1 VFISGKIFLHAAL
14 CICRLYPPEW
24 YIVNNPV
31 AAEPEVKPSAS
42 GAAGSPAHQEYSL
55 RLKARKMRAA
65 QLQRQHLWLGNARIA
80 LFILILV
87 QCWIT
92 GKTGSPSAYW
102 LLAPIGLFVALAVV
116 HRRVERA
123 LNMTKRAVSVYSRG
137 LARMEDRWAGSGET
151 GEEFKDPLH
160 LYAEDLDILGEGSLF
175 QLLSTARTNMGKQ
188 CLARWLLTHAD
199 IQKIQERQSAV
210 AELKP
215 KLDFR
220 EGLAVSGESERIAAK
235 PQALIAWSRAES
247 GLKDGR
253 WWAAGL
259 AIFSIAA
266 LIFGFMVMWTPFI
279 ISLLING
286 IITSRARHRL
296 EKIFAG
302 IGDTHKD
309 LDSLAQLLHRIEVEK
324 FESPMLQ
331 QLQTKLLT
339 HGLPPSAC
347 IERLDT
353 LTDLD
358 DSRHNWFVRIFDI
371 PLLYSMQIAFALER
385 WRRTYGSGIEAWLDV
400 VGEIETLA
408 SIAAYAYEHPQDPL
422 PEFAPPESE
431 ICFHGDSLGHPL
443 LPAEKC
449 VRNDVRLGGSN
460 QVLLVSGSN
469 MSGKSTY
476 LRVVGINAV
485 MAMMGAPVRAT
496 RLRLSRVAV
505 GASMRVSDSLQKG
518 ISHFYAEIKRLRQV
532 VDLSSTQPSLFL
544 LDEVLQGT
552 NSHDRRVGTE
562 GVLRTLVS
570 NRSIGLVTT
579 HDLALTSLEQV
590 FPAQVRNVHFQER
603 FEDDRLS
610 FDYCLRPGVVTTSNG
625 IELMK
630 SIGLDV
636 S

>member
-1 VFISGKIFLHAAL
+1 MT
-14 CICRLYPPEW
+14 E
-24 YIVNNPV
+24 PV
-31 AAEPEVKPSAS
+31 AEVPAESS
-42 GAAGSPAHQEYSL
+42 QTAHKTEYSE
-55 RLKARKMRAA
+55 RMRERQTAAA
-65 QLQRQHLWLGNARIA
+65 QLQRKHLWLGNARIA
-80 LFILILV
+80 LFVAILV

-92 GKTGSPSAYW
+92 GKTGFPTVYW
-102 LLAPIGLFVALAVV
+102 LLAPITLFVVLVIA
-116 HRRVERA
+116 HRRVVRT

-188 CLARWLLTHAD
+188 CLARWLLNHAD
-199 IQKIQERQSAV
+199 VQEIQNRQAAV

-215 KLDFR
+215 RLDFR
-220 EGLAVSGESERIAAK
+220 EDLAVSGESERIAAK
-235 PQALIAWSRAES
+235 PEALIAWAREES

-259 AIFSIAA
+259 AILSMAA
-266 LIFGFMVMWTPFI
+266 LVFGFTVMWTPFI

-302 IGDTHKD
+302 VGNTHKD
-309 LDSLAQLLHRIEVEK
+309 LDSLALLLQRIEVEK
-324 FESPMLQ
+324 FDSPMLQ
-331 QLQTKLLT
+331 QLQAKLLT
-339 HGLPPSAC
+339 HGQPPSTC
-347 IERLDT
+347 IARLDT
-353 LTDLD
+353 LADLD

-385 WRRTYGSGIEAWLDV
+385 WRRTYGGGIAAWMEV
-400 VGEIETLA
+400 VGEIETL
-408 SIAAYAYEHPQDPL
+408 SSMAAYAYEHPQDPF
-422 PEFAPPESE
+422 PEFAPQSE
-431 ICFHGDSLGHPL
+431 ICFQGDALGHPL
-443 LPAEKC
+443 LPADKC
-449 VRNDVRLGGSN
+449 VHNNVRLGGN
-460 QVLLVSGSN
+460 GQVLLVSGSN

-485 MAMMGAPVRAT
+485 LAMMGAPVRGT
-496 RLRLSRVAV
+496 CLRLSHVAV
-505 GASMRVSDSLQKG
+505 GASMRVADSLQKG

-532 VDLSSTQPSLFL
+532 VDLSSTQPTLFL

-562 GVLRTLVS
+562 GVLRTLIG
-570 NRSIGLVTT
+570 NGAIGLVTT

>member
-1 VFISGKIFLHAAL
+1 VPF
-14 CICRLYPPEW
+14 CICLALQPEW
-24 YIVNNPV
+24 YVVNDRI
-31 AAEPEVKPSAS
+31 AEPEISSSAAT
-42 GAAGSPAHQEYSL
+42 AADSIPHQEYS
-55 RLKARKMRAA
+55 RRVKAGELQAA
-65 QLQRQHLWLGNARIA
+65 QLQRKHLWLGNARIA
-80 LFILILV
+80 LFVAIFV

-92 GKTGSPSAYW
+92 GRTGSPSLYW
-102 LLAPIGLFVALAVV
+102 LLVPISLFIVLVIV
-116 HRRVERA
+116 HRRVVRV
-123 LNMTKRAVSVYSRG
+123 LNMTKRAISVYGRG
-137 LARMEDRWAGSGET
+137 LARMEDRWSGSGET

-175 QLLSTARTNMGKQ
+175 QLLSNARTNMGKQ
-188 CLARWLLTHAD
+188 CLAGWLLNHAD
-199 IQKIQERQSAV
+199 VQEIQERQAAV
-210 AELKP
+210 AELKSR
-215 KLDFR
+215 LDFR
-220 EGLAVSGESERIAAK
+220 EDLAVSGEVERIAAK
-235 PQALIAWSRAES
+235 PEALIAWAREES

-253 WWAAGL
+253 WWALGL
-259 AIFSIAA
+259 AILSIAA
-266 LIFGFMVMWTPFI
+266 LVFGFMVMWTPFVI
-279 ISLLING
+279 VLLING

-302 IGDTHKD
+302 VGDTHKD
-309 LDSLAQLLHRIEVEK
+309 LDSLALLLRRIETET
-324 FESPMLQ
+324 FESHRLQ
-331 QLQTKLLT
+331 QLRARLLT

-347 IERLDT
+347 IARLDT
-353 LTDLD
+353 LADLD

-385 WRRTYGSGIEAWLDV
+385 WRRMYGSGIKAWLEV
-400 VGEIETLA
+400 VGEVETLV
-408 SIAAYAYEHPQDPL
+408 SIAAYAYEHPQDPF
-422 PEFAPPESE
+422 PEFAPRESD
-431 ICFHGDSLGHPL
+431 ICFQGDALGHPL
-443 LPAEKC
+443 LPAGKC
-449 VRNDVRLGGSN
+449 VRNDVRLGGKS

-485 MAMMGAPVRAT
+485 LAMMGAPVRAR

-532 VDLSSTQPSLFL
+532 VDLSSTQPALFL

-552 NSHDRRVGTE
+552 NSHDRRAGTE
-562 GVLRTLVS
+562 GVLRTLVR
-570 NRSIGLVTT
+570 NGAIGLVTT

-590 FPAQVRNVHFQER
+590 FPEHVCNAHFQER

>member
-1 VFISGKIFLHAAL
+1 MT
-14 CICRLYPPEW
+14 E
-24 YIVNNPV
+24 PV
-31 AAEPEVKPSAS
+31 AEVPADPSQT
-42 GAAGSPAHQEYSL
+42 AHKTEYSE
-55 RLKARKMRAA
+55 RMRERQTAAA
-65 QLQRQHLWLGNARIA
+65 QLQRKHLWLGNARIA
-80 LFILILV
+80 IFVAILV

-92 GKTGSPSAYW
+92 GKTGSPSIYW
-102 LLAPIGLFVALAVV
+102 VLAPIALFVVLVVV

-188 CLARWLLTHAD
+188 CLARWLLNHAD
-199 IQKIQERQSAV
+199 VQEIQNRQAAV
-210 AELKP
+210 AELKSR
-215 KLDFR
+215 LDFR
-220 EGLAVSGESERIAAK
+220 EDLAVSGESERIAAK
-235 PQALIAWSRAES
+235 PEALIAWAREES

-259 AIFSIAA
+259 AILSMAA
-266 LIFGFMVMWTPFI
+266 LVFGFTVMWTPFI

-302 IGDTHKD
+302 VGNTHKD
-309 LDSLAQLLHRIEVEK
+309 LDSLALLLQRIEVEK
-324 FESPMLQ
+324 FDSPMLQ
-331 QLQTKLLT
+331 QLQAKLLT
-339 HGLPPSAC
+339 HGQPPSTC
-347 IERLDT
+347 IARLDT
-353 LTDLD
+353 LADLD

-385 WRRTYGSGIEAWLDV
+385 WRRTYGGGIAAWMEV
-400 VGEIETLA
+400 VGEIETL
-408 SIAAYAYEHPQDPL
+408 SSMAAYAYEHPQDPF
-422 PEFAPPESE
+422 PEFVPQSE
-431 ICFHGDSLGHPL
+431 ICFQGDALGHPL
-443 LPAEKC
+443 LPADKC
-449 VRNDVRLGGSN
+449 VRNNVRLGGNS

-485 MAMMGAPVRAT
+485 LAMMGAPVRAI
-496 RLRLSRVAV
+496 RLRLSHIAV

-532 VDLSSTQPSLFL
+532 VDLSSNQPALFL

-562 GVLRTLVS
+562 GVLRTLIG
-570 NRSIGLVTT
+570 NGAIGLVTT

>member
-1 VFISGKIFLHAAL
+1 VPF
-14 CICRLYPPEW
+14 CICSALQPEW
-24 YIVNNPV
+24 YVVNDRII
-31 AAEPEVKPSAS
+31 AEQESTPAPAS
-42 GAAGSPAHQEYSL
+42 VTAPAPHQEYSR
-55 RLKARKMRAA
+55 RLKDREMQAG
-65 QLQRQHLWLGNARIA
+65 QLQRKHLWLGNARIA
-80 LFILILV
+80 VFIAIFI

-92 GKTGSPSAYW
+92 GKTGFPSIYW
-102 LLAPIGLFVALAVV
+102 LLAPIVLFAVLVVA
-116 HRRVERA
+116 HRRVMSALSRAKRA
-123 LNMTKRAVSVYSRG
+123 LSVYSRG

-160 LYAEDLDILGEGSLF
+160 LYAEDLDILGQGSLF

-188 CLARWLLTHAD
+188 CLSRWLLIHPD
-199 IQKIQERQSAV
+199 VEEIQERQAAV
-210 AELKP
+210 AELKSR
-215 KLDFR
+215 LDFR
-220 EGLAVSGESERIAAK
+220 EDLAVSGESERIAAK
-235 PQALIAWSRAES
+235 PEALIAWAREES

-253 WWAAGL
+253 WWAAAL
-259 AIFSIAA
+259 AVFNLAT
-266 LIFGFMVMWTPFI
+266 LIFGFMVMWTPFV

-309 LDSLAQLLHRIEVEK
+309 LDSLALLLQRIEAEK

-331 QLQTKLLT
+331 QLQARLLT
-339 HGLPPSAC
+339 HGQPPSAC
-347 IERLDT
+347 IARLDT
-353 LTDLD
+353 LADLD

-385 WRRTYGSGIEAWLDV
+385 WRRTYGGGIEAWLQV
-400 VGEIETLA
+400 VGEIETLT
-408 SIAAYAYEHPQDPL
+408 SIAAYAYEHPQDPF
-422 PEFAPPESE
+422 PEFASPEAE
-431 ICFHGDSLGHPL
+431 ICFHGDALGHPL
-443 LPAEKC
+443 LPADKC
-449 VRNDVRLGGSN
+449 VRNDVTLGGPN

-485 MAMMGAPVRAT
+485 LAMMGAPVRAT

-532 VDLSSTQPSLFL
+532 VDLSSMGPTLFL

-562 GVLRTLVS
+562 GVLRTLLR
-570 NRSIGLVTT
+570 NAAIGLVTT

-590 FPAQVRNVHFQER
+590 FPAHVQNVHFQER

-610 FDYCLRPGVVTTSNG
+610 FDYRLRAGVVTTSNG

>member
-1 VFISGKIFLHAAL
+1 VPF
-14 CICRLYPPEW
+14 CICLGLQPEW
-24 YIVNNPV
+24 YVVNDRIIDEQETTSQAATAANPV
-31 AAEPEVKPSAS
+31 P
-42 GAAGSPAHQEYSL
+42 HREYSRRFKTRETL
-55 RLKARKMRAA
+55 AS
-65 QLQRQHLWLGNARIA
+65 QLQRKHLWLGNARIA
-80 LFILILV
+80 LFIAILI

-92 GKTGSPSAYW
+92 GKTGFPPVYW
-102 LLAPIGLFVALAVV
+102 LLAPIVLFVVLVVV

-123 LNMTKRAVSVYSRG
+123 LNMTKRAVSVYIRG

-151 GEEFKDPLH
+151 GEDFKDSLH

-175 QLLSTARTNMGKQ
+175 QLLSTGRTNMGKQ
-188 CLARWLLTHAD
+188 CLACWLLNHANLLE
-199 IQKIQERQSAV
+199 IQNRQVAV
-210 AELKP
+210 AELRSR
-215 KLDFR
+215 LDFR
-220 EGLAVSGESERIAAK
+220 EGLAVTGDSERIAAK
-235 PQALIAWSRAES
+235 PEALIAWSREES
-247 GLKDGR
+247 GLRDGR
-253 WWAAGL
+253 WWAAAL
-259 AIFSIAA
+259 AVFSIAA

-279 ISLLING
+279 ILLLING

-296 EKIFAG
+296 ENVFAG
-302 IGDTHKD
+302 VGDTHKD
-309 LDSLAQLLHRIEVEK
+309 LDSLAQLLHRIEIEK

-331 QLQTKLLT
+331 QLQARLLT
-339 HGLPPSAC
+339 HGLAPSVC
-347 IERLDT
+347 IGRLDT

-400 VGEIETLA
+400 VGKIETLA
-408 SIAAYAYEHPQDPL
+408 SIAAYAYEHPQDPF
-422 PEFAPPESE
+422 PEFAAPESE
-431 ICFHGDSLGHPL
+431 ICFQGDALGHPL
-443 LPAEKC
+443 LPTDKC
-449 VRNDVRLGGSN
+449 VRNDVRLGGNS

-485 MAMMGAPVRAT
+485 LAMMGAPVRAT

-570 NRSIGLVTT
+570 NGAIGLVTT
-579 HDLALTSLEQV
+579 HDLTLTSLEQV

-603 FEDDRLS
+603 FEDDKLS

>member
-1 VFISGKIFLHAAL
+1 MT
-14 CICRLYPPEW
+14 E
-24 YIVNNPV
+24 PV
-31 AAEPEVKPSAS
+31 AEVPAESS
-42 GAAGSPAHQEYSL
+42 QTAHKTEYSE
-55 RLKARKMRAA
+55 RMRERQTAAA
-65 QLQRQHLWLGNARIA
+65 QLQRKHLWLGNARIA
-80 LFILILV
+80 LFVAILV

-92 GKTGSPSAYW
+92 GKTGFPAVYW
-102 LLAPIGLFVALAVV
+102 LLAPITLFVVLVIA
-116 HRRVERA
+116 HRRVVRT

-175 QLLSTARTNMGKQ
+175 QLLSTTRTNMGKQ
-188 CLARWLLTHAD
+188 CLAHWLLNHAD
-199 IQKIQERQSAV
+199 VQEIQNRHTAV

-215 KLDFR
+215 RLDFR
-220 EGLAVSGESERIAAK
+220 EDLAVSGESERIAAK
-235 PQALIAWSRAES
+235 PEALIAWAREES
-247 GLKDGR
+247 GLRDGR

-259 AIFSIAA
+259 AILSMAA
-266 LIFGFMVMWTPFI
+266 LIFGFTVMWTPFI

-286 IITSRARHRL
+286 IITSRARHHL

-302 IGDTHKD
+302 VGNTHKD
-309 LDSLAQLLHRIEVEK
+309 LDSLALLLQRIEVEK
-324 FESPMLQ
+324 FNSPMLQ
-331 QLQTKLLT
+331 QLQAKLLT
-339 HGLPPSAC
+339 HGQPPSTC
-347 IERLDT
+347 IARLDT
-353 LTDLD
+353 LADLD

-385 WRRTYGSGIEAWLDV
+385 WRRTYGNGIETWLEV
-400 VGEIETLA
+400 VGEIETL
-408 SIAAYAYEHPQDPL
+408 SSMAAYAYEHPQDPF
-422 PEFAPPESE
+422 PEFAPQSE
-431 ICFHGDSLGHPL
+431 ICFQGDALGHPL
-443 LPAEKC
+443 LPADKC
-449 VRNDVRLGGSN
+449 VLNNVRLGGNS

-485 MAMMGAPVRAT
+485 LAMMGAPVRAM
-496 RLRLSRVAV
+496 RLRLSHVAV
-505 GASMRVSDSLQKG
+505 GASMRVADSLQKG

-532 VDLSSTQPSLFL
+532 VDLSSTQPTLFL

-562 GVLRTLVS
+562 GVLRTLIG
-570 NRSIGLVTT
+570 NGAIGLVTT

-590 FPAQVRNVHFQER
+590 FPAQVQNVHFQER
-603 FEDDRLS
+603 FEDDKLS

>member
-1 VFISGKIFLHAAL
+1 MT
-14 CICRLYPPEW
+14 E
-24 YIVNNPV
+24 PV
-31 AAEPEVKPSAS
+31 AEVPAESS
-42 GAAGSPAHQEYSL
+42 QTAHKTEYSE
-55 RLKARKMRAA
+55 RMRERQTAAA
-65 QLQRQHLWLGNARIA
+65 QLQRKHLWLGNARIA
-80 LFILILV
+80 LFVAILV

-92 GKTGSPSAYW
+92 GKTGSPAVYW
-102 LLAPIGLFVALAVV
+102 LLAPITLFVVLVIA
-116 HRRVERA
+116 HRRVVRT

-188 CLARWLLTHAD
+188 CLARWLLNHAD
-199 IQKIQERQSAV
+199 VQEIQNRQAAV
-210 AELKP
+210 AELKSR
-215 KLDFR
+215 LDFR
-220 EGLAVSGESERIAAK
+220 EDLAVSGESERIAAK
-235 PQALIAWSRAES
+235 PEALIAWAREES

-259 AIFSIAA
+259 AVLSIAA
-266 LIFGFMVMWTPFI
+266 LVFGFRVMWTPFI
-279 ISLLING
+279 ILLLING

-302 IGDTHKD
+302 VGNTHKD
-309 LDSLAQLLHRIEVEK
+309 LDSLALLLQRIEVEK
-324 FESPMLQ
+324 FDSPMLQ
-331 QLQTKLLT
+331 QLQAKLLT
-339 HGLPPSAC
+339 HGQPPSTC
-347 IERLDT
+347 IARLDT
-353 LTDLD
+353 LADLD

-385 WRRTYGSGIEAWLDV
+385 WRRTYGNGIEAWLEV
-400 VGEIETLA
+400 VGEIETL
-408 SIAAYAYEHPQDPL
+408 SSMAAYAYEHPQDPF
-422 PEFAPPESE
+422 PEFAPQSE
-431 ICFHGDSLGHPL
+431 ICFQGDALGHPL
-443 LPAEKC
+443 LPADKC
-449 VRNDVRLGGSN
+449 VRNNVRFGGNS

-485 MAMMGAPVRAT
+485 LAMMGAPVRAT
-496 RLRLSRVAV
+496 RLRLSHIAV
-505 GASMRVSDSLQKG
+505 GASMRVADSLQKG

-532 VDLSSTQPSLFL
+532 VDLSSNQPALFL

-562 GVLRTLVS
+562 GVLRTLVG
-570 NRSIGLVTT
+570 NGAIGLVTT

>member
-1 VFISGKIFLHAAL
+1 V
-14 CICRLYPPEW
+14 
-24 YIVNNPV
+24 VNDRII
-31 AAEPEVKPSAS
+31 AEQETTSRTATATDSVP
-42 GAAGSPAHQEYSL
+42 HQEYSR
-55 RLKARKMRAA
+55 RLQERRASAA
-65 QLQRQHLWLGNARIA
+65 QLQRRHLWLGNARID

-102 LLAPIGLFVALAVV
+102 LLAPISLFVALAVV
-116 HRRVERA
+116 HRRVERV
-123 LNMTKRAVSVYSRG
+123 LNMTKRAVSVYGRG
-137 LARMEDRWAGSGET
+137 LARIEDRWAGSGET

-160 LYAEDLDILGEGSLF
+160 LYAEDLDILGDGSLF

-199 IQKIQERQSAV
+199 IQTIQDRQAAV
-210 AELKP
+210 AELKSR
-215 KLDFR
+215 LDFQ
-220 EGLAVSGESERIAAK
+220 EDLAVSGESERIAAK
-235 PQALIAWSRAES
+235 PQALIAWSREES
-247 GLKDGR
+247 GLMDGR
-253 WWAAGL
+253 WWAVAL
-259 AIFSIAA
+259 AVLNVAT
-266 LIFGFMVMWTPFI
+266 LVFGFMVMWTPFI

-302 IGDTHKD
+302 VGDTHKD

-324 FESPMLQ
+324 FESPVLQ
-331 QLQTKLLT
+331 QLQARLLT
-339 HGLPPSAC
+339 HGLSPSVC

-371 PLLYSMQIAFALER
+371 PLLYSLQIAFALER

-422 PEFAPPESE
+422 PEFASPESE

-443 LPAEKC
+443 LSADKC

-562 GVLRTLVS
+562 GVLRTLVG
-570 NRSIGLVTT
+570 NRAIGLVTT

-603 FEDDRLS
+603 FEEDRLS

>member
-1 VFISGKIFLHAAL
+1 MMDKAIMTEPVA
-14 CICRLYPPEW
+14 E
-24 YIVNNPV
+24 V
-31 AAEPEVKPSAS
+31 AAEPSRAS
-42 GAAGSPAHQEYSL
+42 HKTEYSE
-55 RLKARKMRAA
+55 RMRERQTSAA
-65 QLQRQHLWLGNARIA
+65 QLQRKHLWLGNVRIVVFVA
-80 LFILILV
+80 IFI
-87 QCWIT
+87 QCWIS
-92 GKTGSPSAYW
+92 GKTGSPSLYW
-102 LLAPIGLFVALAVV
+102 LLVPIVLFIVLVV
-116 HRRVERA
+116 IHRRVERA
-123 LNMTKRAVSVYSRG
+123 LNMTKRAVSVYGRG

-160 LYAEDLDILGEGSLF
+160 PYAEDLDILGEGSLF

-199 IQKIQERQSAV
+199 VQKIQERQAAV

-215 KLDFR
+215 RLDFR
-220 EGLAVSGESERIAAK
+220 EEQAVTGESERIAAK
-235 PQALIAWSRAES
+235 PEALIVWAREES

-253 WWAAGL
+253 WWALGL
-259 AIFSIAA
+259 AVFSIAA
-266 LIFGFMVMWTPFI
+266 LVFGFMVMWTPFV

-296 EKIFAG
+296 EKIFAAVS
-302 IGDTHKD
+302 DTHKD
-309 LDSLAQLLHRIEVEK
+309 LDALALLLERMEVEK
-324 FESPMLQ
+324 FDSPMLQ
-331 QLQTKLLT
+331 QLQTRLLT
-339 HGLPPSAC
+339 HGQPPSAC
-347 IERLDT
+347 IARLDT
-353 LTDLD
+353 LADLD

-400 VGEIETLA
+400 VGEMEALS
-408 SIAAYAYEHPQDPL
+408 SIAAYAYEHPLDPF
-422 PEFAPPESE
+422 PEFAPSVSE
-431 ICFHGDSLGHPL
+431 TCFQGDALGHPL
-443 LPAEKC
+443 LPADKC
-449 VRNDVRLGGSN
+449 VRNDVRLGGNS

-485 MAMMGAPVRAT
+485 LAMMGAPVRAT
-496 RLRLSRVAV
+496 RLRLSHVAV

-532 VDLSSTQPSLFL
+532 VDLSSSQPALFL

-562 GVLRTLVS
+562 GVLRTLIR
-570 NRSIGLVTT
+570 NGAIGLVTT
-579 HDLALTSLEQV
+579 HDLALTSLEQI
-590 FPAQVRNVHFQER
+590 FPEHVRNAHFQER

>member
-1 VFISGKIFLHAAL
+1 MT
-14 CICRLYPPEW
+14 E
-24 YIVNNPV
+24 PV
-31 AAEPEVKPSAS
+31 AEVPAESS
-42 GAAGSPAHQEYSL
+42 QTAHKAEYSE
-55 RLKARKMRAA
+55 RMRERQTAAA
-65 QLQRQHLWLGNARIA
+65 QLQRKHMWLGNARIA
-80 LFILILV
+80 LFVAILV

-92 GKTGSPSAYW
+92 GKTGSPSIYW
-102 LLAPIGLFVALAVV
+102 LLAPIALFIVLVVV

-123 LNMTKRAVSVYSRG
+123 LNITKRAVSVYGRG
-137 LARMEDRWAGSGET
+137 LARMEDRWTGSGET

-160 LYAEDLDILGEGSLF
+160 LYAEDLDILGEGSIF

-188 CLARWLLTHAD
+188 CLACWLLNHAD
-199 IQKIQERQSAV
+199 VQEIQNRQAAV
-210 AELKP
+210 AELKSR
-215 KLDFR
+215 LDFR
-220 EGLAVSGESERIAAK
+220 EDLAVSGESERIAAK
-235 PQALIAWSRAES
+235 PEALIAWAREES
-247 GLKDGR
+247 GLKNGR

-259 AIFSIAA
+259 AILSMAA
-266 LIFGFMVMWTPFI
+266 MVFGFRVMWTPFI
-279 ISLLING
+279 ILLLING
-286 IITSRARHRL
+286 IITSRSRHRL

-302 IGDTHKD
+302 VGNTHKD
-309 LDSLAQLLHRIEVEK
+309 LDSLALLLQRIEVEK
-324 FESPMLQ
+324 FDSPMLQ
-331 QLQTKLLT
+331 QLQAKLLT
-339 HGLPPSAC
+339 HGQPPSTC
-347 IERLDT
+347 IARLDT
-353 LTDLD
+353 LADLD
-358 DSRHNWFVRIFDI
+358 DSRHNWFVRVFDI

-385 WRRTYGSGIEAWLDV
+385 WRRTYGNGIETWLQV
-400 VGEIETLA
+400 VGEIETL
-408 SIAAYAYEHPQDPL
+408 SSMAAYAYEHPQDPF
-422 PEFAPPESE
+422 PEFAPQSE
-431 ICFHGDSLGHPL
+431 ICFQGDALGHPL
-443 LPAEKC
+443 LPADKC
-449 VRNDVRLGGSN
+449 VRNNVRLGGNS

-476 LRVVGINAV
+476 LRVIGINAV
-485 MAMMGAPVRAT
+485 LAMMGAPVRAT
-496 RLRLSRVAV
+496 RLRLSHIAV

-532 VDLSSTQPSLFL
+532 VDLSSSEPTLFL

-562 GVLRTLVS
+562 GVLRTLIG
-570 NRSIGLVTT
+570 NGAIGLVTT

>member
-1 VFISGKIFLHAAL
+1 
-14 CICRLYPPEW
+14 
-24 YIVNNPV
+24 
-31 AAEPEVKPSAS
+31 
-42 GAAGSPAHQEYSL
+42 
-55 RLKARKMRAA
+55 
-65 QLQRQHLWLGNARIA
+65 
-80 LFILILV
+80 
-87 QCWIT
+87 
-92 GKTGSPSAYW
+92 
-102 LLAPIGLFVALAVV
+102 
-116 HRRVERA
+116 
-123 LNMTKRAVSVYSRG
+123 MTKRAISVYGRG
-137 LARMEDRWAGSGET
+137 LARMEDRWSGSGET

-175 QLLSTARTNMGKQ
+175 QLLSNARTDMGKQ
-188 CLARWLLTHAD
+188 CLTGWLLTHAD
-199 IQKIQERQSAV
+199 VQEIQERQAAV
-210 AELKP
+210 AELKSR
-215 KLDFR
+215 LDFR
-220 EGLAVSGESERIAAK
+220 EDLAVSGEVERIAAK
-235 PQALIAWSRAES
+235 PEALIAWAREES

-253 WWAAGL
+253 WWALGL
-259 AIFSIAA
+259 AILSLAA
-266 LIFGFMVMWTPFI
+266 LVFGFMVMWTPFVI
-279 ISLLING
+279 VLLING

-302 IGDTHKD
+302 VGDTHKD
-309 LDSLAQLLHRIEVEK
+309 LDSLALLLRRIETEK
-324 FESPMLQ
+324 FESHRLQ
-331 QLQTKLLT
+331 QLRARLLT

-347 IERLDT
+347 IARLDT
-353 LTDLD
+353 LADLD

-385 WRRTYGSGIEAWLDV
+385 WRHMYGSGIKAWLEV
-400 VGEIETLA
+400 VGEIETLV
-408 SIAAYAYEHPQDPL
+408 SIAAYAYEHPQDPF
-422 PEFAPPESE
+422 PEFAPRESD
-431 ICFHGDSLGHPL
+431 ICFQGDALGHPL
-443 LPAEKC
+443 LPADKC
-449 VRNDVRLGGSN
+449 VRNDVRLGGNS

-485 MAMMGAPVRAT
+485 LAMMGAPVRAR
-496 RLRLSRVAV
+496 RLTLSRVAV

-532 VDLSSTQPSLFL
+532 VDLSSTQPALFL

-552 NSHDRRVGTE
+552 NSHDRRAGTE
-562 GVLRTLVS
+562 GVLRTLVR
-570 NRSIGLVTT
+570 NGAIGLVTT

-590 FPAQVRNVHFQER
+590 FPEHVCNAHFQER

>member
-1 VFISGKIFLHAAL
+1 MVLVNDRIIVEQETTSRAAT
-14 CICRLYPPEW
+14 
-24 YIVNNPV
+24 V
-31 AAEPEVKPSAS
+31 AESFP
-42 GAAGSPAHQEYSL
+42 HQEYSR
-55 RLKARKMRAA
+55 RLKDRETQAS
-65 QLQRQHLWLGNARIA
+65 QLQRTHLWLGNTRIA
-80 LFILILV
+80 IFIEIFI

-92 GKTGSPSAYW
+92 GKTGFPSIYW
-102 LLAPIGLFVALAVV
+102 LLAPIVLFILLVVA
-116 HRRVERA
+116 HRRVMSALSRA
-123 LNMTKRAVSVYSRG
+123 KRAVSVYGRC
-137 LARMEDRWAGSGET
+137 LARMEDRWAGSGAT

-160 LYAEDLDILGEGSLF
+160 LYAEDLDILGDGSLF
-175 QLLSTARTNMGKQ
+175 QLLSTARTNMGKHR
-188 CLARWLLTHAD
+188 LAQWLLNHANAEE
-199 IQKIQERQSAV
+199 IQKRQAAV
-210 AELKP
+210 AELKS

-220 EGLAVSGESERIAAK
+220 EGLSVSGESERIAAK
-235 PQALIAWSRAES
+235 PEALIAWSREES

-253 WWAAGL
+253 WWAVAL
-259 AIFSIAA
+259 AVFSVAA
-266 LIFGFMVMWTPFI
+266 LVFGFMVMWTPFI

-302 IGDTHKD
+302 IGETHKD
-309 LDSLAQLLHRIEVEK
+309 LDSLAQLLHCIEVEK

-331 QLQTKLLT
+331 QLQAKLLT
-339 HGLPPSAC
+339 HGLLPSAS
-347 IERLDT
+347 IGRLDS
-353 LTDLD
+353 LTELD

-385 WRRTYGSGIEAWLDV
+385 WRRTYGSGIEVWLDV

-408 SIAAYAYEHPQDPL
+408 SIAAYAYEHPQDPF

-431 ICFHGDSLGHPL
+431 ICFHGDALGHPL
-443 LPAEKC
+443 LPADKC
-449 VRNDVRLGGSN
+449 VRNDVRLGGNS

-485 MAMMGAPVRAT
+485 LGMMGAPVRAT

-532 VDLSSTQPSLFL
+532 VDLSSAEPSLFL

-562 GVLRTLVS
+562 GVLRTLVN
-570 NRSIGLVTT
+570 NRAIGLVTT

>member
-1 VFISGKIFLHAAL
+1 MNDRIIVEQEATSQAAMAVDSVPH
-14 CICRLYPPEW
+14 R
-24 YIVNNPV
+24 
-31 AAEPEVKPSAS
+31 
-42 GAAGSPAHQEYSL
+42 EYSR
-55 RLKARKMRAA
+55 RLKDCEMQAA
-65 QLQRQHLWLGNARIA
+65 QLQRKHLWLGNARIA
-80 LFILILV
+80 LFIAIFI

-92 GKTGSPSAYW
+92 GKTGSPPVYW
-102 LLAPIGLFVALAVV
+102 LVAPIVLFVVLVVV

-123 LNMTKRAVSVYSRG
+123 LNMAKRAVSVYGRG

-175 QLLSTARTNMGKQ
+175 QLLSTARTNMGKR
-188 CLARWLLTHAD
+188 CLARWLLNHANVQE
-199 IQKIQERQSAV
+199 IQNRQAAV
-210 AELKP
+210 AELRSR
-215 KLDFR
+215 LDFR
-220 EGLAVSGESERIAAK
+220 EGLAVTGESERIAAK
-235 PQALIAWSRAES
+235 PDALIAWSREES
-247 GLKDGR
+247 GLRDGR
-253 WWAAGL
+253 WWAAAL
-259 AIFSIAA
+259 AVFSVAA
-266 LIFGFMVMWTPFI
+266 LVFGFMVMWTPFI
-279 ISLLING
+279 ILLLING

-302 IGDTHKD
+302 VGDTHKD
-309 LDSLAQLLHRIEVEK
+309 LDSLAQLLHRIEAEK

-331 QLQTKLLT
+331 QLQAKLLT
-339 HGLPPSAC
+339 HGLLPSVC
-347 IERLDT
+347 IGRLDT

-385 WRRTYGSGIEAWLDV
+385 WRRTYGSGIAAWLDV

-408 SIAAYAYEHPQDPL
+408 SIAAYAYEHPQDPF

-431 ICFHGDSLGHPL
+431 ICFHGDALGHPL
-443 LPAEKC
+443 LPADKC
-449 VRNDVRLGGSN
+449 VRNDVRLGGNS

-485 MAMMGAPVRAT
+485 LAMMGAPVRAT

-544 LDEVLQGT
+544 FDEVLQGT

-570 NRSIGLVTT
+570 NGAIGLVTT

-590 FPAQVRNVHFQER
+590 FPLHVRNVHFQER

>member
-1 VFISGKIFLHAAL
+1 MYV
-14 CICRLYPPEW
+14 
-24 YIVNNPV
+24 VNNRIV
-31 AAEPEVKPSAS
+31 EPETT
-42 GAAGSPAHQEYSL
+42 SPAATSADSVPHQEYSS
-55 RLKARKMRAA
+55 RLKARELQAA
-65 QLQRQHLWLGNARIA
+65 QLQRKHLWLGNARIA
-80 LFILILV
+80 LFVAILV

-92 GKTGSPSAYW
+92 GKTGFPSVYW
-102 LLAPIGLFVALAVV
+102 LLLPITVFIALVVV
-116 HRRVERA
+116 HRRVVVA
-123 LNMTKRAVSVYSRG
+123 LNSAKRAVGVYSRG

-151 GEEFKDPLH
+151 GNEFKDPLH
-160 LYAEDLDILGEGSLF
+160 MYAEDLDILGEASLF
-175 QLLSTARTNMGKQ
+175 QLLSTARTSMGKQ
-188 CLARWLLTHAD
+188 CLARWLLNPAD
-199 IQKIQERQSAV
+199 AQEIRERQGAV
-210 AELKP
+210 VELKS

-220 EGLAVSGESERIAAK
+220 EHLAVSGESERIAAK
-235 PQALIAWSRAES
+235 PEPLIEWAREES
-247 GLKDGR
+247 GLRDGR

-259 AIFSIAA
+259 AILSVAA
-266 LIFGFMVMWTPFI
+266 LVFGFSVIWTPFI
-279 ISLLING
+279 LSLLING

-309 LDSLAQLLHRIEVEK
+309 LDSLALLLNRIEIEK

-331 QLQTKLLT
+331 QLQERLLT

-347 IERLDT
+347 IARLDT
-353 LTDLD
+353 LADLD

-371 PLLYSMQIAFALER
+371 PLLYSLQIAFALER
-385 WRRTYGSGIEAWLDV
+385 WRRTYGSGIEAWLGV
-400 VGEIETLA
+400 VGEIETLI
-408 SIAAYAYEHPQDPL
+408 SLAAYSYEHPQDPF
-422 PEFAPPESE
+422 PEFAPPETE
-431 ICFHGDSLGHPL
+431 ICFQGDALGHPL
-443 LPAEKC
+443 LPADQC
-449 VRNDVRLGGSN
+449 VRNDVRLGGDS

-485 MAMMGAPVRAT
+485 LAMMGAPVRAT

-532 VDLSSTQPSLFL
+532 VDLSATQPALFL

-562 GVLRTLVS
+562 GVLRTLVR
-570 NRSIGLVTT
+570 NAAIGLVTT

-590 FPAQVRNVHFQER
+590 FPEHVRNVHFQER

-610 FDYCLRPGVVTTSNG
+610 FDYRLRPGVVTTSNG

>member
-1 VFISGKIFLHAAL
+1 MMDKAITT
-14 CICRLYPPEW
+14 E
-24 YIVNNPV
+24 PV
-31 AAEPEVKPSAS
+31 AEVPAES
-42 GAAGSPAHQEYSL
+42 SPASHKTEYSE
-55 RLKARKMRAA
+55 RMRERQTSAA
-65 QLQRQHLWLGNARIA
+65 QLQRKHLWLGNVRIA
-80 LFILILV
+80 VFVAILI

-92 GKTGSPSAYW
+92 GKTGSPSLYW
-102 LLAPIGLFVALAVV
+102 LLVPIALFVVLVIA
-116 HRRVERA
+116 HRRVVTA
-123 LNMTKRAVSVYSRG
+123 LNMAKRAVSVYSRG

-160 LYAEDLDILGEGSLF
+160 PYAEDLDILGEDSLF

-188 CLARWLLTHAD
+188 HLARWLLTHAEV
-199 IQKIQERQSAV
+199 QKIQERQAAV

-215 KLDFR
+215 RLDFR
-220 EGLAVSGESERIAAK
+220 EDLAVSGESERIAAK
-235 PQALIAWSRAES
+235 PEALIAWAQEES

-259 AIFSIAA
+259 AVLSIAA
-266 LIFGFMVMWTPFI
+266 LVFGFMVMWTPFV

-302 IGDTHKD
+302 VGDTHKD
-309 LDSLAQLLHRIEVEK
+309 LDSLALLLERIEVEK
-324 FESPMLQ
+324 FDSPMLK
-331 QLQTKLLT
+331 QLQARLLT
-339 HGLPPSAC
+339 HGQPPSAC
-347 IERLDT
+347 IARLDT
-353 LTDLD
+353 LADLD

-400 VGEIETLA
+400 VGEIETLT
-408 SIAAYAYEHPQDPL
+408 SIAAYAYEHPLDSF
-422 PEFAPPESE
+422 PEFAQLDDQ
-431 ICFHGDSLGHPL
+431 ICFHGDALGHPL
-443 LPAEKC
+443 LPADKC
-449 VRNDVRLGGSN
+449 VRNDVRLGGKS

-485 MAMMGAPVRAT
+485 LAMMGAPVRAT
-496 RLRLSRVAV
+496 RLRLSHVAV
-505 GASMRVSDSLQKG
+505 GASMRVSDSLQRG

-532 VDLSSTQPSLFL
+532 VDLSSSQPALFL

-562 GVLRTLVS
+562 GVLRTLIR
-570 NRSIGLVTT
+570 NGAIGLVTT

-590 FPAQVRNVHFQER
+590 FPEHVRNAHFQER